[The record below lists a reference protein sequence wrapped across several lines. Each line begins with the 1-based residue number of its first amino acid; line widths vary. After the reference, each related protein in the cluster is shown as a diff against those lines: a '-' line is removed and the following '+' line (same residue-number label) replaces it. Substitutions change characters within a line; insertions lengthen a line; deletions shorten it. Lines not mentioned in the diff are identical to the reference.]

1 MKTIQFRINKA
12 NYAEVIIIENVF
24 CIQHR
29 NITQTMHTA
38 RKLTLQHEVK
48 ARQNGSLL
56 FSTYFTLISNLK
68 RDSTAILDYLH
79 SINRHNDTS
88 RQKEIKSKIF
98 CSSQL
103 YIRGNFLWLY

>member
-68 RDSTAILDYLH
+68 RDSYCYFRLFA
-79 SINRHNDTS
+79 
-88 RQKEIKSKIF
+88 
-98 CSSQL
+98 
-103 YIRGNFLWLY
+103 

>member
-1 MKTIQFRINKA
+1 MKTIQFRMNKA

-24 CIQHR
+24 YIQHR

-48 ARQNGSLL
+48 AKQNGSLL

-68 RDSTAILDYLH
+68 RDSFDYLQ
-79 SINRHNDTS
+79 SINKYNDTS
-88 RQKEIKSKIF
+88 RQKEIKNKFF

-103 YIRGNFLWLY
+103 YVRGKFLWLY